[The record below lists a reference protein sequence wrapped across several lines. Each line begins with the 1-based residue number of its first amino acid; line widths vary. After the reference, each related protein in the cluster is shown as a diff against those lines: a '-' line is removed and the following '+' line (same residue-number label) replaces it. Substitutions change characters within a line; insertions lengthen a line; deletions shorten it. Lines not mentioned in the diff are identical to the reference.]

1 MEENGNMGSEEN
13 TAKGAGNTGKVEKKH
28 KKRQKKILADLQKQ
42 IEFYFSEPNLQK
54 DRFLRQRIT
63 ESDNGCIEIETIA
76 SFNRMKQLCAD
87 ISLIVKAMKLCP
99 AIEVIDEKWVKPSRP
114 LPDPKNVDA
123 VTVYIERLPSHADH
137 DWIKSLFSPC
147 GNVVYVSL
155 PRHKTTREIKG
166 FAFVEFEKESEAEAA
181 LKMFAGKPKTEEE
194 GNDETE
200 MDTKTE
206 NDVENASKHSKKSK
220 KRKAKLS
227 ESEIE
232 DAKVKSKKSKRKKDE
247 GASTSS
253 LPDTEEPKKIKG
265 TLEKDVC
272 DENGHKKT
280 KKENEKDN
288 ELSGSDD
295 TCDESK
301 SKKRKREDS
310 VASDEDGMSNKIK
323 KKESQEIAHGDDCA
337 SSKKSGEAGAQGGAD
352 GLEVDDEDKKKKKR
366 KRKKKEKQE
375 MEAPQLRVISKTE
388 WLTLKKEYQKL
399 QRQAMKEAKQK
410 LRIEFD
416 AKPEQTSE
424 TNEKSVDHKEDKTDR
439 FESDEKTAKK
449 EKKELPQKLE
459 MLPGVVLKFSS
470 NENVDK
476 RQIRNLFST
485 IAPVAYLEKEDDS
498 NTGHVRFATKGA
510 CDKVVEAFSASGSL
524 ESITIERLT
533 EKEDKE
539 YWEQLNNDRLE
550 RFQHGKKRN
559 RNKRG
564 RQKVTKKLDERNA
577 KKRDHIHFED

>member
-13 TAKGAGNTGKVEKKH
+13 TAKGAENAGKVEKKH

-54 DRFLRQRIT
+54 DRFLRQRIA
-63 ESDNGCIEIETIA
+63 ESDNGCIEIKTIA
-76 SFNRMKQLCAD
+76 SFNRMKQLCGD

-99 AIEVIDEKWVKPSRP
+99 TVEVVDDKWVKLSQP
-114 LPDPKNVDA
+114 LPEATNVDA
-123 VTVYIERLPSHADH
+123 VTVYVERLPSNADH

-166 FAFVEFEKESEAEAA
+166 FAFVEFEKECEAEAA
-181 LKMFAGKPKTEEE
+181 LKMFAEKPKTEEE
-194 GNDETE
+194 DDDETE
-200 MDTKTE
+200 MDAKTE
-206 NDVENASKHSKKSK
+206 NDDENASKHSKKSK

-232 DAKVKSKKSKRKKDE
+232 DTKVKSKKSKRKRDE

-253 LPDTEEPKKIKG
+253 LPDTEEPKKNKRN
-265 TLEKDVC
+265 LEKDIC
-272 DENGHKKT
+272 EENGHKKT

-295 TCDESK
+295 PCDESK
-301 SKKRKREDS
+301 PKKRKRESSEVGDDDS
-310 VASDEDGMSNKIK
+310 IARKK
-323 KKESQEIAHGDDCA
+323 KKELPEIVDSDDCP
-337 SSKKSGEAGAQGGAD
+337 SSKKSQEADAQVGAD

-375 MEAPQLRVISKTE
+375 MEVPQLRVISKTE

-416 AKPEQTSE
+416 AKPEQTSK
-424 TNEKSVDHKEDKTDR
+424 TNEKSVDNKEDKTDS
-439 FESDEKTAKK
+439 FESGEKTTKK

-459 MLPGVVLKFSS
+459 MQPGVVLKFSS
-470 NENVDK
+470 DENVDK

-498 NTGHVRFATKGA
+498 NMGHVRFATKEA
-510 CDKVVEAFSASGSL
+510 CDKVVEAFSASGSF
-524 ESITIERLT
+524 ENITIERLT
-533 EKEDKE
+533 EKEDEE

-550 RFQHGKKRN
+550 RFQHGNKRN

-577 KKRDHIHFED
+577 RKRDHIHFED